1 MTMSER
7 RLRPPNSRLR
17 LSRGIANCKLQIA
30 NCKLQLGFALAAA
43 MLLAVLPAVWTDYL
57 RGGAAT
63 LLRPGQLAASAVR
76 QCVYQASAQVKSHFQ
91 SAAQAAAVEEELERL
106 RQENQRLA
114 AQLTA
119 AQTRPADASGGDDT
133 AGRLLLTG
141 CVPARVL
148 GRQARAFLARHQL
161 LDVGASSGIEP
172 DNLVIDSPALLDRGT
187 DAQLRGGQ
195 LVLSGGRI
203 WGKIVEV
210 GRNTSTVRAVTESG
224 YRDLVRVTAAGARPD
239 SIHRDAQ
246 GILEGTGAPLARIR
260 LVEATKPISVG
271 DLVYTASGSGLL
283 PAPLLYGRIVRLE
296 RPAGAAHWEIWM
308 QPAVAGHQPE
318 HVAVLRTE
326 LNPLR
331 VAGKEGLGIRD

>member
-7 RLRPPNSRLR
+7 RLR
-17 LSRGIANCKLQIA
+17 LSRGIAKCKLQIA
-30 NCKLQLGFALAAA
+30 NCKLQLAFALAAA
-43 MLLAVLPAVWTDYL
+43 MILAALPAAWTDYL
-57 RGGAAT
+57 RSTAAA
-63 LLRPGQLAASAVR
+63 LLRPGQVAASAVR
-76 QCVYQASAQVKSHFQ
+76 RCVHQASVQAKSHFQ
-91 SAAQAAAVEEELERL
+91 SAAQLAAAEEELERL

-119 AQTRPADASGGDDT
+119 ARARPADASGGEDT

-148 GRQARAFLARHQL
+148 GRQARAFLARRQL
-161 LDVGASSGIEP
+161 LDVGANSGIEP

-203 WGKIVEV
+203 WGKIVQA
-210 GRNTSTVRAVTESG
+210 GPHTSTVRAVTESG
-224 YRDLVRVTAAGARPD
+224 YRDLVRVVNAEPKPD
-239 SIHRDAQ
+239 SPQRGAQ

-260 LVEATKPISVG
+260 LVEVTEPISVG
-271 DLVYTASGSGLL
+271 DLVYTASGSGVL

-296 RPAGAAHWEIWM
+296 RPVGAAHWEIWV
-308 QPAVAGHQPE
+308 QPAVARDEPE

-331 VAGKEGLGIRD
+331 VAGKEGPGIRD